1 MIPIAKDDLVILMEG
16 GYLYLR
22 MGRFQ
27 EAREVFEG
35 VSVLVPESDVPL
47 VALGSVYFG
56 QMKYDLAM
64 KCYRKALAVKSDSAF
79 ARAYLGE
86 SLFFKGLREESL
98 VELQKASDLEPHGK
112 SGDFARTLLD
122 AIQKGFNPPGMVVK
136 H

>member
-1 MIPIAKDDLVILMEG
+1 MVPIAREDLIILMEG

-35 VSVLVPESDVPL
+35 VSVLAPESDVPL

-56 QMKYDLAM
+56 QMKYDLAI
-64 KCYRKALAVKSDSAF
+64 KNYRKALGVKPDSAF

-86 SLFFKGLREESL
+86 SLFFKGLKDEAL
-98 VELQKASDLEPHGK
+98 TELQKAATLEPTGK
-112 SGDFARTLLD
+112 SGDFARTLMD
-122 AIQKGFNPPGMVVK
+122 AIHKGFAPPGMMVK